1 MTRRDRTQEEHATF
15 EEHISTHIQI
25 IVSAREAS
33 NKEVIAIIKKENEEA
48 RKTKKQEKLSKHC
61 REISK
66 KACRNENTEAFKS
79 PMLDMIN
86 KCTSQTVSLFT
97 YQTKPQQ
104 HLYKTDV

>member
-48 RKTKKQEKLSKHC
+48 RKTKK
-61 REISK
+61 
-66 KACRNENTEAFKS
+66 
-79 PMLDMIN
+79 
-86 KCTSQTVSLFT
+86 
-97 YQTKPQQ
+97 
-104 HLYKTDV
+104 